1 MSVAKEYNGVR
12 GISVLGIGLG
22 ICLFFMAAPVCC
34 QTPSSTAQDLDLS
47 PEIIKGSPVLQR
59 WRRQVPNVLEDI
71 KNDPSFRTRLRF
83 GYSQFPST
91 RQAAGVNVGIEDMF
105 INRTG
110 LTVSGEYQAA
120 FNGKREAYG
129 ADLHYYL
136 RPLGS
141 YINVAPV
148 VGYRHLETNL
158 YSTDGVNLGARLLLV
173 LSRGGAADISL
184 NQSWV
189 APGTAQEVGLTTL
202 SFSYAITHNLRIST
216 DIEKQNARLNKD
228 SRVGFVLEFMP

>member
-1 MSVAKEYNGVR
+1 MRVNLSVFGF
-12 GISVLGIGLG
+12 GLG
-22 ICLFFMAAPVCC
+22 ICLFLGAAPVWC

-47 PEIIKGSPVLQR
+47 PEIIKGSPILQR

-91 RQAAGVNVGIEDMF
+91 RQAPGVNVGIEDLF

-148 VGYRHLETNL
+148 VGYKHLETNL
-158 YSTDGVNLGARLLLV
+158 YSTDGVNLGVRLLLV

-202 SFSYAITHNLRIST
+202 SFSYALTHNLRIST

>member
-1 MSVAKEYNGVR
+1 MR
-12 GISVLGIGLG
+12 GLSVLGIGLG
-22 ICLFFMAAPVCC
+22 ICLFLMAAPVWC
-34 QTPSSTAQDLDLS
+34 QTPSSTAQDLDFS

-158 YSTDGVNLGARLLLV
+158 YSTDGVNLGARLMLV

-202 SFSYAITHNLRIST
+202 SFSYALTHNLRIST